1 MFLVVAFLVA
11 FAVELRHFLVA
22 VSCQTTHFLVAAG
35 GHLRA
40 RNSMARTKGATD
52 KGERRRRKSTK
63 VELDARAHKKAEEA
77 ERKRARE
84 HAAAAGAKRKFL
96 RGMQPT
102 AVGNGEAA
110 DEHGTRHESSGGAS
124 ADDRDRGVADGDS
137 RSSGAGGAGSNGTHP
152 RRGED
157 DAEEQTE
164 RQAERQEARPA
175 DVEAELDDEDQLEGS
190 DGVTSVMGAYL
201 KAVFERLHSETIG
214 EASRNALE
222 AKWLLDMLNEEGA
235 NFWLPAARA
244 RSVCTKLG
252 LEYGEPAYYRDIKV
266 WLPDEQW
273 GPEAMPPC
281 VVCGSAK
288 EVGVHAFADNHF
300 GRRISSVCGHYF
312 VMTRRYK
319 CHCCERKAK
328 AAKLAAEAAGLRV
341 EVDEETV
348 TVLATRGAVA
358 TIEAPGEWTAPDG
371 CRPAK
376 LKPTATRCLVKV
388 TKVLAPSLVVPA
400 VKCDGKPL
408 SLSDLGE
415 PPFLVMLPL
424 GMIKVHVDSSHV
436 RTTADRTASSA
447 AAPEAAATAPS
458 APAPSSP
465 AISSPPTSDDD
476 ADDPEQ
482 QLSPIT
488 QRQNAAAHAAAHTAA
503 AAAAAAN
510 AEPGYT
516 GGGDNDGDGDDPD
529 VSSDDVEMLRA
540 AAVAAAAGDWKAL
553 DGLLDPAPEKSTQL
567 LESSSRPGSL
577 RVRLL

>member
-1 MFLVVAFLVA
+1 MA

-341 EVDEETV
+341 EVDEETDASRPQFTFRGYDARSRAQLPHGYNDDFPAFLTHRAGV
-348 TVLATRGAVA
+348 DMEIVDLMRPLYDKGLRPEALSATLLELQTKAYTKAYERREHRLKRDRRAQPGLAAEMFSEFGDKSKYAGLVPSGRYLSTVYEQYEDSISDHLDKEVKKRGARRLHWDA
-358 TIEAPGEWTAPDG
+358 SYKEAKHLGRYHGESIFKA
-371 CRPAK
+371 
-376 LKPTATRCLVKV
+376 LITATNEVAACTQL
-388 TKVLAPSLVVPA
+388 T
-400 VKCDGKPL
+400 CTQ
-408 SLSDLGE
+408 
-415 PPFLVMLPL
+415 PPPPHTHAQHTCTH
-424 GMIKVHVDSSHV
+424 HV
-436 RTTADRTASSA
+436 
-447 AAPEAAATAPS
+447 
-458 APAPSSP
+458 
-465 AISSPPTSDDD
+465 
-476 ADDPEQ
+476 
-482 QLSPIT
+482 
-488 QRQNAAAHAAAHTAA
+488 AAHT
-503 AAAAAAN
+503 
-510 AEPGYT
+510 YF
-516 GGGDNDGDGDDPD
+516 
-529 VSSDDVEMLRA
+529 R
-540 AAVAAAAGDWKAL
+540 
-553 DGLLDPAPEKSTQL
+553 
-567 LESSSRPGSL
+567 SL
-577 RVRLL
+577 CFRSLGFT

>member
-1 MFLVVAFLVA
+1 MVTDGHDQFEEPIKAFLDTMNEYGQDPVDLLATDNPAGDKDFFLKAIASLQATQTALNRLAPPSPQSSTNGLPECTVDRRHVKVLSGASEMNSNIDAMRAQVKGLPLHLRVMSLDAEWDTIKTNQGMVVAQDKIAIIQLSFMLSEQGKVHA
-11 FAVELRHFLVA
+11 LILQVHKRKSLPERLLALLADPDITFTGRAIGGDFKKIARDFNCET
-22 VSCQTTHFLVAAG
+22 QTR
-35 GHLRA
+35 RA
-40 RNSMARTKGATD
+40 KTIDLGMMARVRDVVTSGVVSL
-52 KGERRRRKSTK
+52 EHL
-63 VELDARAHKKAEEA
+63 VEVTLGQRLSKAPAVRLSKWSANQLSDEQIAYAALDVIKALEV
-77 ERKRARE
+77 
-84 HAAAAGAKRKFL
+84 HL
-96 RGMQPT
+96 
-102 AVGNGEAA
+102 
-110 DEHGTRHESSGGAS
+110 H
-124 ADDRDRGVADGDS
+124 
-137 RSSGAGGAGSNGTHP
+137 
-152 RRGED
+152 
-157 DAEEQTE
+157 
-164 RQAERQEARPA
+164 
-175 DVEAELDDEDQLEGS
+175 LDQLP
-190 DGVTSVMGAYL
+190 DLTV
-201 KAVFERLHSETIG
+201 RLT
-214 EASRNALE
+214 
-222 AKWLLDMLNEEGA
+222 
-235 NFWLPAARA
+235 
-244 RSVCTKLG
+244 
-252 LEYGEPAYYRDIKV
+252 
-266 WLPDEQW
+266 
-273 GPEAMPPC
+273 
-281 VVCGSAK
+281 
-288 EVGVHAFADNHF
+288 
-300 GRRISSVCGHYF
+300 
-312 VMTRRYK
+312 
-319 CHCCERKAK
+319 
-328 AAKLAAEAAGLRV
+328 AAEATAGRI
-341 EVDEETV
+341 VDIVPSHGSV